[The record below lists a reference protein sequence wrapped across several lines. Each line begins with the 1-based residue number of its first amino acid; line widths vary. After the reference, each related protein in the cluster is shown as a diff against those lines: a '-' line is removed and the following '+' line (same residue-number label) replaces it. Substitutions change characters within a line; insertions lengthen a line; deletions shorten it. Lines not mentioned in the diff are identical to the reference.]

1 MPNTAPCA
9 NWEFDGFQVL
19 TELRLLLSDGTAVP
33 LTSKAFDTL
42 VLLIANRDR
51 VVTKDELLRSV
62 WPDVAVE
69 EGNLTQQI
77 FLLRKALGESAQQPR
92 YIVTVPGHGYRFTAR
107 VKAISDDPATTG
119 VATAGAASL
128 PTASR
133 RGVRS
138 IGTGLVVFGIV
149 ALLAMV
155 FGSGWM
161 AVDKAG
167 PPLDL
172 TKARIIK
179 ITESGKATNSAISAD
194 GRYVAYV
201 ENDGDEYSV
210 WVKQIATGGTTQ
222 VVPRQP
228 QVLTHLSFS
237 PDSEYLYFA
246 RGTPRR
252 GGFVLS
258 RVPVIGG
265 LETPILDDVDTPVSF
280 SPDGRQF
287 VFTAR
292 RRRRVSHRH
301 CCCRRR
307 LSANSGDAK
316 GTARLPAS
324 RAGLVPR
331 RQGGGGVRDRS
342 EQRLAVVH
350 RSSPDRRRQ
359 QPRTLHDRQSHR
371 PCPLAAR
378 RIGAADGRLGSADE
392 AISTMA
398 CGRIRPSLGR
408 GDLAHRVPRRSSR
421 TPDVRSGRPRPLL
434 PGHRRRT
441 AARSRASSIR
451 SCRTSGLRRPTTW
464 TRAGRLPGATQWS
477 RVTAGYRTTTRSCI
491 AI

>member
-1 MPNTAPCA
+1 MPNIAPCA

-69 EGNLTQQI
+69 DGNLTQQI

-133 RGVRS
+133 PGVRS
-138 IGTGLVVFGIV
+138 IGTGLVVLGIL

-167 PPLDL
+167 PALDL

-179 ITESGKATNSAISAD
+179 ITESGKATNGAISAD

-201 ENDGDEYSV
+201 ENDGDEYSL
-210 WVKQIATGGTTQ
+210 WVKQVGTGGKTQ

-228 QVLTHLSFS
+228 LALAHLSFS
-237 PDSEYLYFA
+237 PDGEYLYFA
-246 RGTPRR
+246 RRSPGSAM
-252 GGFVLS
+252 FILS

-265 LETPILDDVDTPVSF
+265 LETPILDDVDSPVSF
-280 SPDGRQF
+280 SPDGREF
-287 VFTAR
+287 VFQRGAGPE
-292 RRRRVSHRH
+292 SHIVVAAAGGGSQRILAT
-301 CCCRRR
+301 RKFPVR
-307 LSANSGDAK
+307 LLAV
-316 GTARLPAS
+316 

-331 RQGGGGVRDRS
+331 RQGGGGGRRS
-342 EQRLAVVH
+342 MGATLAVVH
-350 RSSPDRRRQ
+350 RSSPGGRRQ
-359 QPRTLHDRQSHR
+359 QPRTLHERQSPR
-371 PCPLAAR
+371 PSPLAAR
-378 RIGAADGRLGSADE
+378 RIGAADGH
-392 AISTMA
+392 
-398 CGRIRPSLGR
+398 LGR
-408 GDLAHRVPRRSSR
+408 AGSDRQFGRRLWEG
-421 TPDVRSGRPRPLL
+421 RSG
-434 PGHRRRT
+434 
-441 AARSRASSIR
+441 AS
-451 SCRTSGLRRPTTW
+451 G
-464 TRAGRLPGATQWS
+464 TQA
-477 RVTAGYRTTTRSCI
+477 VEPNA
-491 AI
+491 